1 MKGNVDMNSEKIGKL
16 IKNIRT
22 KNNLSQQKFADRY
35 GVTYQAVSKWENG
48 KNIPDIAILREICND
63 YNIDLASLL
72 NEKETKIKKSQKK
85 LFVVFLI
92 CGLIIVLL
100 LGVYLKKNNDFN
112 FKTLSPNCSN
122 FNLYGSIAYND
133 SKSSIHIS
141 NITYCGGNDEKEYKK
156 ITCVLYESD
165 DRTKTVISENIHS
178 DDNRTKTL
186 DQFLKDVD
194 FVVDN
199 YKNKCKIYKE
209 NSLYLEIEAV
219 DLEDN
224 ITTYH
229 IPLKLDD
236 NC

>member
-1 MKGNVDMNSEKIGKL
+1 MDSEKIGKL
-16 IKNIRT
+16 IKDIRT

-48 KNIPDIAILREICND
+48 KNIPDIAILKEICND

-72 NEKETKIKKSQKK
+72 DEKETVTKKPQKK
-85 LFVVFLI
+85 LFFVSFLV
-92 CGLIIVLL
+92 CGLIIILL

-133 SKSSIHIS
+133 LKSSIHIS

-165 DRTKTVISENIHS
+165 DKTKTVISENS
-178 DDNRTKTL
+178 YFDDNRTKKL

-224 ITTYH
+224 ITAYH